1 MPSLRVSR
9 ILASNARK
17 TIITLA
23 AAALAAVAVVAAS
36 LPNLFPFHDQT
47 GLMETNNLNGRF
59 DESGPFFQSL
69 GTNGRS
75 CATCH
80 RVENAM
86 GLSAARANEI
96 FQNTRGHDPLFSTV
110 DGAVCPTATPGHP
123 LDFSLLRKYGLI
135 HVSVALHSSPQFTM
149 TVVHDPYGCAVVT
162 DSTGVQNVSVYRRP
176 LAATNLRFITS
187 VMFDGRE
194 TVAPLNDPQTFAANL
209 LTDLKH
215 QAMDATLGHAQ
226 AAAAPSDEQQTQM
239 AEFELA
245 LNSAQAVD
253 DRVGRLDSD
262 HALGGPRFLARVP
275 FFLGINDALGA
286 DPTGAAFNP
295 NAFNLYSKWLDSGD
309 PHRRSI
315 ARGEEIFNDH
325 PLSITSVRGLND
337 TLNQPSISGT
347 CTTCHDSPNVGN
359 HSVGLPLEIGTSR
372 TVDFETNSIIQAAV
386 SQLSMP
392 NLPVYQLVCNEG
404 PDSGEV
410 VYTSDPGKALLTGD
424 CVDIGRGKG
433 LVLRGLAAR
442 APYFHNGSAAT
453 LEEVVEFYNTRF
465 QMNLTEQDK
474 RDLVN
479 FLKTL

>member
-1 MPSLRVSR
+1 M
-9 ILASNARK
+9 
-17 TIITLA
+17 A

-47 GLMETNNLNGRF
+47 GLMETNSSNGRF
-59 DESGPFFQSL
+59 DKSGPFFQSL

-80 RVENAM
+80 RIENAM
-86 GLSAARANEI
+86 GLSAAHADQI
-96 FQNTRGHDPLFSTV
+96 FHSTGGHDPLFSTV

-135 HVSVALHSSPQFTM
+135 HVSVALHSSPQFSM

-226 AAAAPSDEQQTQM
+226 ATAAPSDEQQTQM
-239 AEFELA
+239 AKFELA

-262 HALGGPRFLARVP
+262 RALGGPRFLSKVP
-275 FFLGINDALGA
+275 FFPGINDALGA

-295 NAFNLYSKWLDSGD
+295 NAFTLYSKWLDSGD
-309 PHRRSI
+309 PHRRSV
-315 ARGEEIFNDH
+315 ARGEEIFNNH

-347 CTTCHDSPNVGN
+347 CTTCHDAPNVGN

-372 TVDFETNSIIQAAV
+372 TVNFEANSVIQTAV

-410 VYTSDPGKALLTGD
+410 VYTSDPGKALVTGD
-424 CVDIGRGKG
+424 CADIGRGKG